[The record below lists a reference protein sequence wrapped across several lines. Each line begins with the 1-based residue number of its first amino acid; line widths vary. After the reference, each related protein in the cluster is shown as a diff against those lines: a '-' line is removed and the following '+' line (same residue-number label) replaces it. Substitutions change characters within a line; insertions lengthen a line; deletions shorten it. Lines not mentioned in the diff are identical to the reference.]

1 VNAVRYFLF
10 LASAVAALSFASSAD
25 DDVVFRSDVSLV
37 RVDAQVVDAGNHAIT
52 HLRMEDFV
60 LREEGRPQPI
70 RNFASEEMPVDVLFL
85 LDVSASMRPHV
96 QRIAGASGQA
106 LTVLGKDDRMG
117 IMVFD
122 RSTRV
127 RLRFSSSRSEVQR
140 EFDRLLRDERF
151 NGGTDITRG
160 MLDAADYIRREGR
173 REARRAIV
181 ILTDDQ
187 TELERDDVA
196 VMRALTR
203 ADAVM
208 CALIAPDAT
217 QYGRYPNGGGGGQ
230 RRGTWG
236 GGPGLGGGL
245 GGPLGGIILGPRG
258 GGGPYGGSRYPGGGG
273 TGGPHTQ
280 SAGTSEIARDSGGD
294 SMSVDG
300 ASALE
305 DTLSRIRQRYALYFN
320 LPEGVKAGQER
331 NIEVDLT
338 PAARRRYSDAEIRY
352 RRVYMTPD
360 GGPGVSPPK
369 VTRAPS
375 NRDYSTSQ
383 DSAASSVDRSSTA
396 TQDAPVRRR
405 RVAVNEDGSAIGSSA
420 NDGPISAP
428 DQQH

>member
-1 VNAVRYFLF
+1 MLTVRSFCV
-10 LASAVAALSFASSAD
+10 LASAAAALSFASPAD

-37 RVDAQVVDAGNHAIT
+37 RVDAQVVDGGNRAIT
-52 HLRMEDFV
+52 RLRMEDFV

-70 RNFASEEMPVDVLFL
+70 RNFASEELPVDVLFL

-96 QRIAGASGQA
+96 QRIADASGQA

-173 REARRAIV
+173 RDARRAIV

-187 TELERDDVA
+187 TELERDDVG

-217 QYGRYPNGGGGGQ
+217 QYGRYPTGGGGQ

-236 GGPGLGGGL
+236 GGPGIGGGL

-258 GGGPYGGSRYPGGGG
+258 GGGPYGGGSRYPGGGG
-273 TGGPHTQ
+273 VGGPHTQ
-280 SAGTSEIARDSGGD
+280 SAGTAEIARDSGGD

-300 ASALE
+300 ASALQ

-320 LPEGVKAGQER
+320 LPDGVKPGQER
-331 NIEVDLT
+331 NIEVDLASST
-338 PAARRRYSDAEIRY
+338 RRRYSDAEVRY

-360 GGPGVSPPK
+360 GGSGAAPAK

-375 NRDYSTSQ
+375 NRDYPASTQ
-383 DSAASSVDRSSTA
+383 DSSAASVDRSSSG

-420 NDGPISAP
+420 SDGPISTP
-428 DQQH
+428 ER

>member
-1 VNAVRYFLF
+1 VNAVRYFP
-10 LASAVAALSFASSAD
+10 VLSFAAAALLFAAD

-37 RVDAQVVDAGNHAIT
+37 RVDAQVVDSSNRAVI
-52 HLRMEDFV
+52 HLGMQDFV

-96 QRIAGASGQA
+96 QRIADASGQA
-106 LTVLGKDDRMG
+106 LTVLGKDDRMA

-122 RSTRV
+122 RSTRI

-140 EFDRLLRDERF
+140 EFDRLLRQEGF

-173 REARRAIV
+173 RDARRAIV

-217 QYGRYPNGGGGGQ
+217 DYGRFPTGGGGQ

-236 GGPGLGGGL
+236 GGPGIGGGL

-258 GGGPYGGSRYPGGGG
+258 GGPYGGRRYPGGGG
-273 TGGPHTQ
+273 LGGPHTQ

-320 LPEGVKAGQER
+320 LPEGVKPGQER

-338 PAARRRYSDAEIRY
+338 SAARRRYSDAEVRY
-352 RRVYMTPD
+352 RRVYMTPE
-360 GGPGVSPPK
+360 GGSAASPAK

-375 NRDYSTSQ
+375 NREYPASQ
-383 DSAASSVDRSSTA
+383 DSSASSVDRSSAA
-396 TQDAPVRRR
+396 TQDAPVKRR
-405 RVAVNEDGSAIGSSA
+405 RVAVNEDGSPIGSSSS
-420 NDGPISAP
+420 DGPASV
-428 DQQH
+428 HER

>member
-1 VNAVRYFLF
+1 MPTVRYFCV
-10 LASAVAALSFASSAD
+10 LASTAAALSFASPAD

-37 RVDAQVVDAGNHAIT
+37 RVDAQVVDGGNRAIT

-70 RNFASEEMPVDVLFL
+70 RNFASEELPVDVLFL

-96 QRIAGASGQA
+96 QRIADASGQA

-127 RLRFSSSRSEVQR
+127 RLRFSGSRSEVQR

-173 REARRAIV
+173 RDARRAIV

-217 QYGRYPNGGGGGQ
+217 QYRRNPAGGGQ

-236 GGPGLGGGL
+236 GGPGIGM
-245 GGPLGGIILGPRG
+245 GGPLGGIIFGPRG
-258 GGGPYGGSRYPGGGG
+258 GGGSPYPGGGG

-280 SAGTSEIARDSGGD
+280 SAGTAEIARDSGGD
-294 SMSVDG
+294 SMSVDS

-320 LPEGVKAGQER
+320 LPEGVKPGQER

-338 PAARRRYSDAEIRY
+338 SAVRRRYSDAEVRY
-352 RRVYMTPD
+352 RRIYMTPE
-360 GGPGVSPPK
+360 GSSGASTTK

-375 NRDYSTSQ
+375 DRDYPASQ
-383 DSAASSVDRSSTA
+383 DSSASSVDGSRTG
-396 TQDAPVRRR
+396 TQDPPVRRR

-420 NDGPISAP
+420 GDGPASVP
-428 DQQH
+428 ER